1 MLALCVLALAV
12 VFGVIVGLTSKDN
25 PVADAIVIWL
35 IAGAVF
41 LAMCLSAASLTA

>member
-1 MLALCVLALAV
+1 MIALGVLALAV

-25 PVADAIVIWL
+25 PVADAIVIWF

-41 LAMCLSAASLTA
+41 LALCLVAALE

>member
-1 MLALCVLALAV
+1 MIALGVLALAV

-25 PVADAIVIWL
+25 PVADAIVVWF

-41 LAMCLSAASLTA
+41 PAMCLVAAPR

>member
-1 MLALCVLALAV
+1 MIALGVLALAV

-25 PVADAIVIWL
+25 HVADAIVIWF

-41 LAMCLSAASLTA
+41 LAMCLVVAPR